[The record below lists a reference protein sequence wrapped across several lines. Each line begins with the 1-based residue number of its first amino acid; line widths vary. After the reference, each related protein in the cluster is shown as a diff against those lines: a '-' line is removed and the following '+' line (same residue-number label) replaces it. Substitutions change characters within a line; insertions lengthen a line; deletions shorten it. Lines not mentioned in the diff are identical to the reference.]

1 MKSISK
7 YSLVLL
13 LLIMQQSCG
22 TYSFSGTSIPPEV
35 ETFSVGFFENLAS
48 INSPL
53 LSQTFT
59 EKLKQKFVSETNL
72 SIVETEGDFK
82 FTGDITNY
90 DIAPVSAQSTDN
102 AQLNRLTITIR
113 VKLES
118 AKNPKSSFEQTFNN
132 FQDFDA
138 KENFNSVE
146 NDLIDEITDMLVQ
159 QVFNKAAINW

>member
-7 YSLVLL
+7 YSIVFLL
-13 LLIMQQSCG
+13 LLMQQSCG
-22 TYSFSGTSIPPEV
+22 IYSFSGTSIPPQV
-35 ETFSVGFFENLAS
+35 ETFSVGFFENLS
-48 INSPL
+48 TINSPL

-59 EKLKQKFVSETNL
+59 EKLKQKFISETNL
-72 SIVETEGDFK
+72 SIVESNGDFS
-82 FTGDITNY
+82 FSGNITNF

-102 AQLNRLTITIR
+102 AQLNRLTITIQ

-118 AKNPKSSFEQTFNN
+118 EKDPKSNFEQTFNN

-138 KENFNSVE
+138 QENFNSVE
-146 NDLIDEITDMLVQ
+146 DQLVDEITDMLVQ